1 MIQKCLLTSLT
12 QYIVYLFNTV
22 WINKDVRMVQVVS
35 TAMQDNRSFVNV
47 ETMIRHNESTAVIK
61 TTTTALKSVLSTK
74 NIRIDSAVRG
84 KLYFYV
90 LWNNMCM
97 VLIWSKTINISCMYK
112 KYLTIM
118 ENESQN
124 D

>member
-1 MIQKCLLTSLT
+1 MIQKCLLTSLI
-12 QYIVYLFNTV
+12 QHIVYLFKTV

-61 TTTTALKSVLSTK
+61 TTTTALKCVLSTK
-74 NIRIDSAVRG
+74 NIRIDSVVRG
-84 KLYFYV
+84 KLYFYL

-97 VLIWSKTINISCMYK
+97 VLIWSKTINISYMYK